1 MPSPCWKFRLAGL
14 LITLSLLVACAG
26 PVTSLPSTPP
36 SAETQTATGISLTDA
51 AGREVTFPEPPQRMV
66 AAGRALFMVADALY
80 LFPESS
86 SRLVAIGKTGQS
98 QLDFIPIIDPAYQ
111 GKTILENE
119 AGPEQIAAVRP
130 DVVILKSINA
140 EKLGKPLEALDILVV
155 YVDFETPE
163 QYTRDLNTLGQLLQ
177 NEARAAQVIS
187 FYRQR
192 TQRIAETLAD
202 LQQDQKPRV
211 LLLYYTD
218 RDGAVAFNV
227 PPLAWMQT
235 LMTEMAGGQPVW
247 TDAQLGQGWTKVSFE
262 QIAAWD
268 PDQVY
273 IIAYFNNVDEVVK
286 GLKADPQWQ
295 ALRVVKEG
303 WLYGFPADYYSWD
316 QPAPRWILGLTWLAS
331 KIHPESFSD
340 LDMEQEIHT
349 FYREMYNLDD
359 AAYQKYIQPNLTG
372 DWR

>member
-1 MPSPCWKFRLAGL
+1 MPSTCWKLHLVTL
-14 LITLSLLVACAG
+14 LITVSLLVGCAV
-26 PVTSLPSTPP
+26 PVASVPSTPP
-36 SAETQTATGISLTDA
+36 SAETQTATSLSLTDA
-51 AGREVTFPEPPQRMV
+51 AGREVTLPEPPQRMV

-86 SRLVAIGKTGQS
+86 SRLVALGKTAQS
-98 QLDFIPIIDPAYQ
+98 QLDFIPTIDPEYQ
-111 GKTILENE
+111 GKTILESE

-130 DVVILKSINA
+130 DVVILKSVNA
-140 EKLGKPLEALDILVV
+140 EKLGKPLEALDIPVV
-155 YVDFETPE
+155 YVDFETPD

-177 NEARAAQVIS
+177 NEVRAAKVIN
-187 FYRQR
+187 FYQQR

-235 LMTEMAGGQPVW
+235 IITEMAGGQPVW
-247 TDAQLGQGWTKVSFE
+247 ADAQLGQGWTKVGFE

-273 IIAYFNNVDEVVK
+273 IIAYFNNVDEVVR

-303 WLYGFPADYYSWD
+303 QLYGFPADYYSWD
-316 QPAPRWILGLTWLAS
+316 QPDPRWILGLTWLAS
-331 KIHPESFSD
+331 KMYPERFPD
-340 LDMEQEIHT
+340 LDMEQEVRT

>member
-1 MPSPCWKFRLAGL
+1 MPSTCWKLRLASL
-14 LITLSLLVACAG
+14 LITVSLLVGCAG
-26 PVTSLPSTPP
+26 RVISVPSPPP
-36 SAETQTATGISLTDA
+36 SAETQTATGLSLTDA
-51 AGREVTFPEPPQRMV
+51 AGREVTLPEPPQRMV

-80 LFPESS
+80 LFPEIS
-86 SRLVAIGKTGQS
+86 SRLVALGKTGQS
-98 QLDFIPIIDPAYQ
+98 QLDFIPTIDPEYQ
-111 GKTILENE
+111 GKTILESE

-130 DVVILKSINA
+130 DVVILKSVNA
-140 EKLGKPLEALDILVV
+140 EKLGKPLEALDIPVV
-155 YVDFETPE
+155 YVDFETPD

-177 NEARAAQVIS
+177 NEVRAAEVID
-187 FYRQR
+187 FYQQR
-192 TQRIAETLAD
+192 TQRIAEILAD

-235 LMTEMAGGQPVW
+235 LITEMAGGQPVW
-247 TDAQLGQGWTKVSFE
+247 ADAQLGQGWTKVGFE

-273 IIAYFNNVDEVVK
+273 IIAYFNNVDEVVR

-303 WLYGFPADYYSWD
+303 QLYGFPADYYSWD
-316 QPAPRWILGLTWLAS
+316 QPDPRWILGLTWLAS
-331 KIHPESFSD
+331 KIHPERFPD
-340 LDMEQEIHT
+340 LDMEQEVRT

-359 AAYQKYIQPNLTG
+359 AAYQQYIQPNLTG

>member
-1 MPSPCWKFRLAGL
+1 MPSTYWKSCLAGL

-26 PVTSLPSTPP
+26 PVTSLSSTPP
-36 SAETQTATGISLTDA
+36 PAETQTATGISLTDA

-80 LFPESS
+80 LFPEIS
-86 SRLVAIGKTGQS
+86 SRLAAIGRTDQS
-98 QLDFIPIIDPAYQ
+98 NLDFIPIIDPAYES
-111 GKTILENE
+111 KIILESE

-130 DVVILKSINA
+130 DVVILKSMNA
-140 EKLGKPLEALDILVV
+140 EKLGKPLEVLNIPVV

-163 QYTRDLNTLGQLLQ
+163 QYTRDLMTLGQLLQ
-177 NEARAAQVIS
+177 NEVRAAQVID
-187 FYRQR
+187 FYQQR
-192 TQRIAETLAD
+192 TQQIAETLGD
-202 LQQDQKPRV
+202 LRQDQKPRV

-235 LMTEMAGGQPVW
+235 LMTEMAGGRPAW
-247 TDAQLGQGWTKVSFE
+247 SDAQLGQGWTKVSFE
-262 QIAAWD
+262 QVAAWD
-268 PDQVY
+268 ADQIY
-273 IIAYFNNVDEVVK
+273 IIAYFNKVDEVVQ

-295 ALRVVKEG
+295 ALRAVQRG
-303 WLYGFPADYYSWD
+303 QLYAFPADYYSWD
-316 QPAPRWILGLTWLAS
+316 QPDPRWILGLTWLAS
-331 KIHPESFSD
+331 KIHPERFPD

-349 FYREMYNLDD
+349 FYRELYNLDD

>member
-1 MPSPCWKFRLAGL
+1 MPSTCWKLRLAGL
-14 LITLSLLVACAG
+14 LITVSLLVGCAG
-26 PVTSLPSTPP
+26 PMTSVPSTPP
-36 SAETQTATGISLTDA
+36 SAETGLSLTDA
-51 AGREVTFPEPPQRMV
+51 AGREVTLPEPPQRMV
-66 AAGRALFMVADALY
+66 AAGRALIMVADALY

-86 SRLVAIGKTGQS
+86 SRLVALGKTDQS
-98 QLDFIPIIDPAYQ
+98 QLDFIPTIDPAYQ
-111 GKTILENE
+111 GKTILESE

-130 DVVILKSINA
+130 DVVILKSVNA
-140 EKLGKPLEALDILVV
+140 EKLGKPLEALDIPVV
-155 YVDFETPE
+155 YVDFETPD
-163 QYTRDLNTLGQLLQ
+163 QYTRDLNTLGQLFQ
-177 NEARAAQVIS
+177 NEARAAQVID
-187 FYRQR
+187 FYQQR

-227 PPLAWMQT
+227 PPLTWMQT

-247 TDAQLGQGWTKVSFE
+247 ADAQLGQGWTKVSFE
-262 QIAAWD
+262 QVAAWD

-273 IIAYFNNVDEVVK
+273 IIAYFNNVDEVVR

-303 WLYGFPADYYSWD
+303 QLYGFPADYYSWD
-316 QPAPRWILGLTWLAS
+316 QPDPRWILGLTWLAS
-331 KIHPESFSD
+331 RIHPERFPD
-340 LDMEQEIHT
+340 LNMEQEIRT